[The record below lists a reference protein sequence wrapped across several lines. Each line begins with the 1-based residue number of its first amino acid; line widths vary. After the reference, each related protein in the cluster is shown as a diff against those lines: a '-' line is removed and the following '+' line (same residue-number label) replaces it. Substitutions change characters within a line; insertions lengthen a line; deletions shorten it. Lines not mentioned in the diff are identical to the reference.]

1 MSVEFVSE
9 GIPVSLRDL
18 DELERRLGVELPS
31 DYRSFLLRR
40 NGGRVHDND
49 LATPEGEEIG
59 IAVVSFLSL
68 GSEGGDSMD
77 EFLGVYSGRYPKEL
91 LPVAEAV
98 GGNLILIRVEGRMK
112 GEIYFWDHEQE
123 GDEEPVWE
131 NLTLLAPSF
140 DQFMEALVPYV
151 D

>member
-1 MSVEFVSE
+1 
-9 GIPVSLRDL
+9 
-18 DELERRLGVELPS
+18 
-31 DYRSFLLRR
+31 
-40 NGGRVHDND
+40 
-49 LATPEGEEIG
+49 
-59 IAVVSFLSL
+59 
-68 GSEGGDSMD
+68 MD